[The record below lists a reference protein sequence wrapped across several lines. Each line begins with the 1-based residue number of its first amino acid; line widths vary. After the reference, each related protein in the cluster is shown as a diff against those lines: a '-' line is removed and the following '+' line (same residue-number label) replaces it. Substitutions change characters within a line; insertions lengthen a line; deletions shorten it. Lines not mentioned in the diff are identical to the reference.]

1 MMFDEQEIKY
11 LQNMED
17 RILEQSAANMRM
29 MIENVLGPQFNLIFE
44 KLDAV
49 EAKLIPQEAMDIHED
64 RLEVLET
71 RVRQHSRD
79 IAQLKKAQ

>member
-44 KLDAV
+44 KLDAM

-71 RVRQHSRD
+71 TVRQHSRD
-79 IAQLKKAQ
+79 IARLKKAQ

>member
-44 KLDAV
+44 KLDAM

-71 RVRQHSRD
+71 TVRQHSRE